1 MSLYSRL
8 LAIRAGHRRSGPS
21 LLFLTILPVLLFSTG
36 CTPTQII
43 AASDWRNR
51 PEIMLGVFTT
61 GPALSPD
68 GKSVVLPVMVRGVP
82 GTKLVVLNVGNG
94 ELRTFDSPPDE
105 VWEGP
110 SFSPTG
116 NRIAFLRHCMDK
128 CTGRK
133 GHHVSILDQKTGEV
147 TIVTK
152 ETRIVRVHPVFS
164 PDGRFVA
171 YGSLKRIYEGNFA
184 RLEWSYWWGVFTDR
198 IRILDLV
205 TGVEHEIPSEKYG
218 IEWYGPVFPK
228 GWLNENTLLISARR
242 PKRSSRV
249 IGKFKQRVKNMNSH
263 YRNPESDYYFP
274 YTLSFD
280 RPFTAKSGVPRH
292 IALDLLETDWNKP
305 GVGIE
310 VSSDT
315 GTMVL
320 GQGTDIFLGNA
331 KAIRRAASLPKSV
344 SNISISKSG
353 NRVALLVRTDR
364 LRRQLWML
372 DVTTGKVWQTGLE
385 QRLLKLY
392 PPSRAKK

>member
-43 AASDWRNR
+43 AASDWKNR

-171 YGSLKRIYEGNFA
+171 YGSLKRIYEGTFA

-218 IEWYGPVFPK
+218 IEWNGPVFPK

-242 PKRSSRV
+242 PK
-249 IGKFKQRVKNMNSH
+249 
-263 YRNPESDYYFP
+263 
-274 YTLSFD
+274 
-280 RPFTAKSGVPRH
+280 
-292 IALDLLETDWNKP
+292 
-305 GVGIE
+305 
-310 VSSDT
+310 
-315 GTMVL
+315 
-320 GQGTDIFLGNA
+320 
-331 KAIRRAASLPKSV
+331 
-344 SNISISKSG
+344 
-353 NRVALLVRTDR
+353 ALLPGDR
-364 LRRQLWML
+364 KIEA
-372 DVTTGKVWQTGLE
+372 TGKDYELALPQPRIGLLFSLHAVIRPTVHRQIRSAEAHRARPAGNGLE
-385 QRLLKLY
+385 QAGCRN
-392 PPSRAKK
+392 